1 MIPAMPRVLLVAL
14 ASLVLLAPSTGRAKC
29 AMPLL
34 AHQIVT
40 HAADEIPAGGGVLVG
55 WTTST
60 DWDSGDRDSTDPA
73 ARAGWR
79 LRLKKTRVATTMEQL
94 APGLARY
101 APAKL
106 PKPAKK
112 GKPQRYDLL
121 GDKGKKLGS
130 FTFGRK
136 KLPELGPAPGV
147 ASVDVTRTSRG
158 RGTQVRATV
167 TLDAAP
173 PADAHA
179 LVVRTAGGDAF
190 AWGPIVD
197 RAASTITV
205 FDDDGRCEVHPPGM
219 RAPGDGEQV
228 EAFWVDRFGRKS
240 PASAAVTARAP

>member
-94 APGLARY
+94 EKNLECLTTGN
-101 APAKL
+101 
-106 PKPAKK
+106 
-112 GKPQRYDLL
+112 
-121 GDKGKKLGS
+121 
-130 FTFGRK
+130 
-136 KLPELGPAPGV
+136 
-147 ASVDVTRTSRG
+147 
-158 RGTQVRATV
+158 
-167 TLDAAP
+167 
-173 PADAHA
+173 
-179 LVVRTAGGDAF
+179 RTAHERIWDTT
-190 AWGPIVD
+190 
-197 RAASTITV
+197 REQAAQLN
-205 FDDDGRCEVHPPGM
+205 DH
-219 RAPGDGEQV
+219 
-228 EAFWVDRFGRKS
+228 EARIRVIEN
-240 PASAAVTARAP
+240 T